1 VDVFLLEH
9 ALLVEELHVQQI
21 VSFEDTLHAFI
32 ECPQAFQVRCAA
44 HLWEDMK
51 KALSN
56 NYCMEETCFVLL
68 QQLHSSQSTRFAAIL
83 WSLWKHQNLKLCQ
96 KVDEMTSQV
105 LEHLVHLLE
114 D

>member
-1 VDVFLLEH
+1 MDVFLLVH

-32 ECPQAFQVRCAA
+32 ECPQAIQVRCAT
-44 HLWEDMK
+44 HLWEDIK

-56 NYCMEETCFVLL
+56 NYGMEETGFILL
-68 QQLHSSQSTRFAAIL
+68 RQLYSSQSTYL
-83 WSLWKHQNLKLCQ
+83 WSLWKRRNLKLWQ
-96 KVDEMTSQV
+96 QVDEMTSQV
-105 LEHLVHLLE
+105 LEHVVHLLE